1 MDILFKSTTKC
12 RLEPKIIHP
21 IKYTKL
27 HKAMFD
33 AVQEYTKELYPGYEV
48 TGIKII
54 VDKK

>member
-1 MDILFKSTTKC
+1 MEIKFKTTTKSNVK
-12 RLEPKIIHP
+12 PKVIHP
-21 IKYTKL
+21 IKYSKI

-33 AVQEYTKELYPGYEV
+33 AVQQYADELYPEYEV

>member
-1 MDILFKSTTKC
+1 MDIKFKSTTKC
-12 RLEPKIIHP
+12 NIEPKIIHP
-21 IKYTKL
+21 IKYAKI

-33 AVQEYTKELYPGYEV
+33 AVQEYASQLYPDYEV

>member
-1 MDILFKSTTKC
+1 MEIKFKTTTKTNVK
-12 RLEPKIIHP
+12 PKVIHP
-21 IKYTKL
+21 IKYTKI

-33 AVQEYTKELYPGYEV
+33 AVQQYADELYPDYEV